1 MNYMAPDNPAGAKT
15 VVRVVGMFGRL
26 ALPSEQL
33 QMMSL
38 MDDIAPL
45 REWAAIVVWP

>member
-1 MNYMAPDNPAGAKT
+1 MAPDNPAGAKT
-15 VVRVVGMFGRL
+15 VLRVVGMFGRL

-45 REWAAIVVWP
+45 GERSANVVWP